1 MNLKALIEKRNAIV
15 EEMNEMFKTAETEVR
30 ALTEDEQAKFEAKT
44 AELKA
49 LDKTIESAKDVRAM
63 GAMDVPAEERKAVE
77 KDEKVED
84 VEARA
89 FETLIRENR
98 ATGEMKLGENGAV
111 IPTTIANRILDTVK
125 QIAPLYALA
134 TKFNVKGKLDFP
146 VAKESITTT
155 YAEEFK
161 ALTSSNVGFEKRTL
175 DGFLVGALSKVSV
188 SLINNSQFDIVSYVV
203 NKVAESIALFLEKEI
218 ISGAGTSGKMT
229 GVLVDTLVKT
239 VDTKTEVPTADEFIA
254 TQIAVPQQYQAGA
267 MWLVSNATLLA
278 MRQMKDTNGRYF
290 LQNDLTNGFGYTF
303 LGKPIMVSDQMVN
316 DHVVYGDFS
325 GYFVNIHEG
334 SSIKVLNEKYADEH
348 AVGVVAWLEVDGKV
362 MEEGKLVKTAK
373 KAGGSAETGGVKGQ
387 STRSKK
393 EVEE

>member
-49 LDKTIESAKDVRAM
+49 LDKTIEGAKDMRAM
-63 GAMDVPAEERKAVE
+63 DAMDVPAEERKAVE

-98 ATGEMKLGENGAV
+98 TGEMAKSENGAV

-146 VAKESITTT
+146 VAEKAITTA
-155 YAEEFK
+155 YATEFT
-161 ALTSSNVGFEKRTL
+161 ALTSSNVGFNKRTL

-203 NKVAESIALFLEKEI
+203 NKVAESIALFLENEI
-218 ISGAGTSGKMT
+218 INGAGTTKMT

-239 VDTKTEVPTADEFIA
+239 VGTADDVPTTEEFIA
-254 TQIAVPQQYQAGA
+254 TQVAVPQQYQAGA
-267 MWLVSNATLLA
+267 MWLVSNKTLLA
-278 MRQMKDTNGRYF
+278 MRQMKDENGRYF

-303 LGKPIMVSDQMVN
+303 LGKPVMVSDQMKDTN
-316 DHVVYGDFS
+316 VVYGDFS

-373 KAGGSAETGGVKGQ
+373 KTSEMKAKT
-387 STRSKK
+387 KK
-393 EVEE
+393 PVEE

>member
-1 MNLKALIEKRNAIV
+1 MNLKALIEKRNALV
-15 EEMNEMFKTAETEVR
+15 EEINKVFETAETETR
-30 ALTEDEQAKFEAKT
+30 ALTSEEQDLFKSKT
-44 AELKA
+44 QELKD
-49 LDKTIESAKDVRAM
+49 LDATIQMAKEARSLEEV
-63 GAMDVPAEERKAVE
+63 DVPQEERKVVE
-77 KDEKVED
+77 ADEKAED

-125 QIAPLYALA
+125 QIAPLYNLA

-146 VAKESITTT
+146 VAKEAITTA
-155 YAEEFK
+155 YSAEFT
-161 ALTSSNVGFEKRTL
+161 ALASSTVGFEKRTL

-218 ISGAGTSGKMT
+218 ISGAGTTKMT
-229 GVLVDTLVKT
+229 GILVDTLVKT
-239 VDTKTEVPTADEFIA
+239 VNTADDTPTADEFIA
-254 TQIAVPQQYQAGA
+254 TQVAVPQQYQAGA
-267 MWLVSNATLLA
+267 MWLVSNKTLLA
-278 MRQMKDTNGRYF
+278 MRQMKDDNGRYF

-303 LGKPIMVSDQMVN
+303 LGKPVMVSDQMKDTN
-316 DHVVYGDFS
+316 VVYGDFS

-362 MEEGKLVKTAK
+362 IEEGKLVKTAK
-373 KAGGSAETGGVKGQ
+373 KAGGTSSLKVK
-387 STRSKK
+387 STKA
-393 EVEE
+393 VEE

>member
-1 MNLKALIEKRNAIV
+1 MNLKALIEKRNALV
-15 EEMNEMFKTAETEVR
+15 EEINRMFETAEAETR
-30 ALTEDEQAKFEAKT
+30 ALTSEEQETFTSKT
-44 AELKA
+44 QELKD
-49 LDKTIESAKDVRAM
+49 LDATIKMAKEARSLEEV
-63 GAMDVPAEERKAVE
+63 DVPQEERKAVE
-77 KDEKVED
+77 ADEKVED

-125 QIAPLYALA
+125 QIAPLYNLA

-146 VAKESITTT
+146 VAKEAITTA
-155 YAEEFK
+155 YSAEFT
-161 ALTSSNVGFEKRTL
+161 ALASSTVGFEKRTL

-188 SLINNSQFDIVSYVV
+188 SLINNAQFDIVSYVV

-218 ISGAGTSGKMT
+218 ISGTGTNKMT
-229 GVLVDTLVKT
+229 GVLAETKLVKT
-239 VDTKTEVPTADEFIA
+239 VETTGDVPTADEFIA
-254 TQIAVPQQYQAGA
+254 VQVEVPQAYQAGA

-303 LGKPIMVSDQMVN
+303 LGKPVMVSDQMTN
-316 DHVVYGDFS
+316 TNVVYGDFS
-325 GYFVNIHEG
+325 GYFINIHEDA
-334 SSIKVLNEKYADEH
+334 SIKVLNEKYADEH

-373 KAGGSAETGGVKGQ
+373 KTSEMKGK
-387 STRSKK
+387 STKA
-393 EVEE
+393 VE

>member
-15 EEMNEMFKTAETEVR
+15 DELNEMFKTAESEVR
-30 ALTEDEQAKFEAKT
+30 ALTEDEQAKFKAKT

-49 LDKTIESAKDVRAM
+49 LDKTIEGAKEARSLN
-63 GAMDVPAEERKAVE
+63 AMDVPTEERKAVE

-98 ATGEMKLGENGAV
+98 TGAMAKSDNGAV

-146 VAKESITTT
+146 VATKAITTT
-155 YAEEFK
+155 YATEFT
-161 ALTSSNVGFEKRTL
+161 ALASSSVGFEKRTL

-218 ISGAGTSGKMT
+218 INGAGAGKMT
-229 GVLVDTLVKT
+229 GILTEAKLVKT
-239 VDTKTEVPTADEFIA
+239 VETAGDVPTADEFIE
-254 TQIAVPQQYQAGA
+254 TQVEVPQQYQAGA
-267 MWLVSNATLLA
+267 MWLVSNKTLLA

-303 LGKPIMVSDQMVN
+303 LGKPVMVSDQMVN
-316 DHVVYGDFS
+316 TNVVYGDFS

-373 KAGGSAETGGVKGQ
+373 KTSETKVKA
-387 STRSKK
+387 TKAIK
-393 EVEE
+393 E

>member
-49 LDKTIESAKDVRAM
+49 LDKTIEGAKDMRAM
-63 GAMDVPAEERKAVE
+63 DAMDVPAEERKAVE

-98 ATGEMKLGENGAV
+98 TGEMAKSENGAV

-146 VAKESITTT
+146 VAKKAITTA
-155 YAEEFK
+155 YATEFT
-161 ALTSSNVGFEKRTL
+161 ALTSSNVGFDKRTL

-203 NKVAESIALFLEKEI
+203 NKVAESIALFLENEI
-218 ISGAGTSGKMT
+218 INGAGTTKMT

-239 VDTKTEVPTADEFIA
+239 VETAGDVPTTDEFIA
-254 TQIAVPQQYQAGA
+254 TQVAVPQQYQAGA
-267 MWLVSNATLLA
+267 MWLVSNKTLLA
-278 MRQMKDTNGRYF
+278 MRQMKDENGRYF

-303 LGKPIMVSDQMVN
+303 LGKPVMVSDQMKDTN
-316 DHVVYGDFS
+316 VVYGDFS

-373 KAGGSAETGGVKGQ
+373 KTSEMTAKTKKPVK
-387 STRSKK
+387 
-393 EVEE
+393 E

>member
-49 LDKTIESAKDVRAM
+49 LDKTIEGAKDMRAM
-63 GAMDVPAEERKAVE
+63 DAMDVPAEERKAVE

-98 ATGEMKLGENGAV
+98 TGEMVKSENGAV
-111 IPTTIANRILDTVK
+111 IPTTIASRILDTVK

-146 VAKESITTT
+146 VAKKAITTA
-155 YAEEFK
+155 YATEFT
-161 ALTSSNVGFEKRTL
+161 ALTSSNVGFDKRTL

-218 ISGAGTSGKMT
+218 ISGKGTTKMT

-239 VDTKTEVPTADEFIA
+239 VDTVGDTPTADEFIA
-254 TQIAVPQQYQAGA
+254 TQVAVPQQYQAGA
-267 MWLVSNATLLA
+267 MWLVSNKTLLA
-278 MRQMKDTNGRYF
+278 MRQMKDENGRYF

-303 LGKPIMVSDQMVN
+303 LGKPVMVSDQMVDTN
-316 DHVVYGDFS
+316 VVYGDFS

-362 MEEGKLVKTAK
+362 MEEGKLVKTEKKTSEMKAK
-373 KAGGSAETGGVKGQ
+373 T
-387 STRSKK
+387 KK
-393 EVEE
+393 PVEE

>member
-15 EEMNEMFKTAETEVR
+15 DEMNEMFKTAESEVR

-49 LDKTIESAKDVRAM
+49 LDKTIEGAKEARSLN
-63 GAMDVPAEERKAVE
+63 AMDVPTEGRKAVE

-98 ATGEMKLGENGAV
+98 TGEMAKSENGAV

-146 VAKESITTT
+146 VAKKAITTA
-155 YAEEFK
+155 YATEFT
-161 ALTSSNVGFEKRTL
+161 ALTSSNVGFDKRTL

-203 NKVAESIALFLEKEI
+203 NKVAESIALFLENEI
-218 ISGAGTSGKMT
+218 INGAGTTKMT

-239 VDTKTEVPTADEFIA
+239 VDTVADTPTADEFIA
-254 TQIAVPQQYQAGA
+254 TQVAVPQQYQAGA
-267 MWLVSNATLLA
+267 MWLVSNKTLLA
-278 MRQMKDTNGRYF
+278 MRQMKDENGRYF

-303 LGKPIMVSDQMVN
+303 LGKPVMVSDQMKDTN
-316 DHVVYGDFS
+316 VVYGDFS

-373 KAGGSAETGGVKGQ
+373 KASEMKAKGTKAVAE
-387 STRSKK
+387 
-393 EVEE
+393 

>member
-15 EEMNEMFKTAETEVR
+15 DEMNEMFKTAESEVR

-49 LDKTIESAKDVRAM
+49 LDKTIESAKDVRAL
-63 GAMDVPAEERKAVE
+63 GAMDVPTEERKSVE

-98 ATGEMKLGENGAV
+98 TGEMKLGENGAV

-125 QIAPLYALA
+125 QIAPLYNLA

-146 VAKESITTT
+146 VVTKAITTA
-155 YAEEFK
+155 YSEEFT
-161 ALTSSNVGFEKRTL
+161 ALASSTVGFEKRTL

-218 ISGAGTSGKMT
+218 ISGAGTNKMT
-229 GVLVDTLVKT
+229 GILTETKLVKT
-239 VDTKTEVPTADEFIA
+239 VDTKDDVPTADEFIA
-254 TQIAVPQQYQAGA
+254 TQVAVPQQYQVGA
-267 MWLVSNATLLA
+267 MWLVSNKTLLA

-290 LQNDLTNGFGYTF
+290 LQNDLTNGFDYTF
-303 LGKPIMVSDQMVN
+303 LGKPVMVSDQMVDTN
-316 DHVVYGDFS
+316 VVYGDFS

-373 KAGGSAETGGVKGQ
+373 KAGDSSVSQKAKGTKAVAE
-387 STRSKK
+387 
-393 EVEE
+393 

>member
-15 EEMNEMFKTAETEVR
+15 EEMNKMFKTAETEVR

-146 VAKESITTT
+146 VAKESIATT
-155 YAEEFK
+155 YAEEFT
-161 ALTSSNVGFEKRTL
+161 ALASSKVRFEKRTL
-175 DGFLVGALSKVSV
+175 DGFLVGALTKVSV

-218 ISGAGTSGKMT
+218 IKGASGKMT

-239 VDTKTEVPTADEFIA
+239 VATVTDTPTADEFIA
-254 TQIAVPQQYQAGA
+254 TQVAVPQQYQAGA
-267 MWLVSNATLLA
+267 MWLVSNKTLLA
-278 MRQMKDTNGRYF
+278 MRQMKDENGRYF
-290 LQNDLTNGFGYTF
+290 LQHDLTNGFGYTF
-303 LGKPIMVSDQMVN
+303 LGKPVMVSDQMKDEN
-316 DHVVYGDFS
+316 VVYGDFS

-362 MEEGKLVKTAK
+362 MEEGKLVKTEK

>member
-49 LDKTIESAKDVRAM
+49 LDKTIEGAKDMRSLD
-63 GAMDVPAEERKAVE
+63 AMDVPAEERKTVE

-98 ATGEMKLGENGAV
+98 TGEMAKSDNGAV

-125 QIAPLYALA
+125 QIAPLYNLA

-146 VAKESITTT
+146 VAKKAITTA
-155 YAEEFK
+155 YATEFT
-161 ALTSSNVGFEKRTL
+161 ALTSSNVGFDKRTL

-218 ISGAGTSGKMT
+218 ISGEGTTKMT
-229 GVLVDTLVKT
+229 GVLVDTLVKA
-239 VDTKTEVPTADEFIA
+239 VDTVGDTPTADEFIA
-254 TQIAVPQQYQAGA
+254 IQVAVPQQYQAGA
-267 MWLVSNATLLA
+267 MWLVSNKTLLA
-278 MRQMKDTNGRYF
+278 MRQMKDENGRYF

-303 LGKPIMVSDQMVN
+303 LGKPVMVSDQMVDTN
-316 DHVVYGDFS
+316 VVYGDFS

-362 MEEGKLVKTAK
+362 MEEGKLVKSAK
-373 KAGGSAETGGVKGQ
+373 KTSEMKAKT
-387 STRSKK
+387 KK
-393 EVEE
+393 PVEE

>member
-49 LDKTIESAKDVRAM
+49 LDKTIESAKDVRSL
-63 GAMDVPAEERKAVE
+63 GAMDVPTEERKSVE

-84 VEARA
+84 VEARS

-111 IPTTIANRILDTVK
+111 IPTTIANRIFDTVK

-146 VAKESITTT
+146 VAKESISTT

-218 ISGAGTSGKMT
+218 ISGEGTTKMT

-239 VDTKTEVPTADEFIA
+239 VATVADTPTADEFIA
-254 TQIAVPQQYQAGA
+254 TQVAVPQQYQAGA
-267 MWLVSNATLLA
+267 MWLVSNTTLLA
-278 MRQMKDTNGRYF
+278 MRQMKDENGRYF

-303 LGKPIMVSDQMVN
+303 LGKPVMVSDQMVDKN
-316 DHVVYGDFS
+316 VVYGDFS

-362 MEEGKLVKTAK
+362 IEEGKLVKTAK
-373 KAGGSAETGGVKGQ
+373 KTGESVKSQ

-393 EVEE
+393 EVTE

>member
-1 MNLKALIEKRNAIV
+1 MNLKALIEKRNALV
-15 EEMNEMFKTAETEVR
+15 EEINKVFETAEKEVR
-30 ALTEDEQAKFEAKT
+30 ALTEDEQSTFEAKT

-49 LDKTIESAKDVRAM
+49 LDKTIAGAKEARSLEEV
-63 GAMDVPAEERKAVE
+63 DVPQEERKVVE
-77 KDEKVED
+77 ADEKVED

-98 ATGEMKLGENGAV
+98 TGEMAKSDNGAV

-125 QIAPLYALA
+125 QIAPLYDLA

-146 VAKESITTT
+146 VAQKAITTA
-155 YAEEFK
+155 YATEFT
-161 ALTSSNVGFEKRTL
+161 ALTSSNVGFDKRTL

-218 ISGAGTSGKMT
+218 ISGAGTTAMT
-229 GVLVDTLVKT
+229 GVLTETKLVKT
-239 VDTKTEVPTADEFIA
+239 VETAGDVPTADEFIA
-254 TQIAVPQQYQAGA
+254 VQVEVPQAYQAGA
-267 MWLVSNATLLA
+267 MWLVSNKTLLA

-303 LGKPIMVSDQMVN
+303 LGKPVMVSDQMTN
-316 DHVVYGDFS
+316 TNVVYGDFS
-325 GYFVNIHEG
+325 GYFINIHEDA
-334 SSIKVLNEKYADEH
+334 SIKVLNEKYADEH

-373 KAGGSAETGGVKGQ
+373 KSGGPASQKAK
-387 STRSKK
+387 STKP
-393 EVEE
+393 VED

>member
-49 LDKTIESAKDVRAM
+49 LDKTIEGAKDMRSLD
-63 GAMDVPAEERKAVE
+63 AMDVPAEERKAVE

-98 ATGEMKLGENGAV
+98 TGEMAKSENGAV

-146 VAKESITTT
+146 VAKKAITTA
-155 YAEEFK
+155 YATEFTT
-161 ALTSSNVGFEKRTL
+161 LTSSNVGFDKRTL

-218 ISGAGTSGKMT
+218 ISGEGTTKMT
-229 GVLVDTLVKT
+229 GVLVDTLVKA
-239 VDTKTEVPTADEFIA
+239 VDTVGDTPTADEFIA
-254 TQIAVPQQYQAGA
+254 IQVAVPQQYQAGA
-267 MWLVSNATLLA
+267 MWLVSNKTLLA
-278 MRQMKDTNGRYF
+278 MRQMKDENGRYF

-303 LGKPIMVSDQMVN
+303 LGKPVMVSDQMKDTN
-316 DHVVYGDFS
+316 VVYGDFS

-362 MEEGKLVKTAK
+362 MEEGKLVKSAK
-373 KAGGSAETGGVKGQ
+373 KTSDMKAKT
-387 STRSKK
+387 KK
-393 EVEE
+393 PVEE

>member
-49 LDKTIESAKDVRAM
+49 LDKTIESAKDVRSF
-63 GAMDVPAEERKAVE
+63 GSMDVPAEERKAVE

-98 ATGEMKLGENGAV
+98 TGEMAKSENGAV

-146 VAKESITTT
+146 VAKNAITTA
-155 YAEEFK
+155 YATEFT
-161 ALTSSNVGFEKRTL
+161 ALTSSNVGFDKRTL

-203 NKVAESIALFLEKEI
+203 NKVAESIALFLENEI
-218 ISGAGTSGKMT
+218 INGAGTTKMT

-239 VDTKTEVPTADEFIA
+239 VDTVADTPTADEFIA
-254 TQIAVPQQYQAGA
+254 TQVAVPQQYQAGA
-267 MWLVSNATLLA
+267 MWLVSNKTLLA
-278 MRQMKDTNGRYF
+278 MRQMKDENGRYF

-303 LGKPIMVSDQMVN
+303 LGKPVMVSDQMKDTN
-316 DHVVYGDFS
+316 VVYGDFS

-373 KAGGSAETGGVKGQ
+373 KTSDMKAKT
-387 STRSKK
+387 KK
-393 EVEE
+393 PVEE

>member
-49 LDKTIESAKDVRAM
+49 LDKTIEGAKDMRAM
-63 GAMDVPAEERKAVE
+63 DAMDVPAEERKAVE
-77 KDEKVED
+77 QDEKVED

-98 ATGEMKLGENGAV
+98 TGEMAKSDNGAV

-146 VAKESITTT
+146 VAKKAITTA
-155 YAEEFK
+155 YATEFT
-161 ALTSSNVGFEKRTL
+161 ALTSSNVGFDKRTL

-203 NKVAESIALFLEKEI
+203 NKVAESIALFLENEI
-218 ISGAGTSGKMT
+218 INGAGTTKMT

-239 VDTKTEVPTADEFIA
+239 VETAGDVPTTDEFIA
-254 TQIAVPQQYQAGA
+254 TQVAVPQQYQAGA
-267 MWLVSNATLLA
+267 MWLVSNKTLLA
-278 MRQMKDTNGRYF
+278 MRQMKDENGRYF

-303 LGKPIMVSDQMVN
+303 LGKPVMVSDQMKDTN
-316 DHVVYGDFS
+316 VVYGDFS

-373 KAGGSAETGGVKGQ
+373 KAGGSSELKAKT
-387 STRSKK
+387 KK
-393 EVEE
+393 PVEE

>member
-49 LDKTIESAKDVRAM
+49 LDKTIESAKDVRSL
-63 GAMDVPAEERKAVE
+63 GAMDVPTEERKSVE

-98 ATGEMKLGENGAV
+98 TGEMAKSDNGAV

-125 QIAPLYALA
+125 QIAPLYNLA

-146 VAKESITTT
+146 VAKKAITTA
-155 YAEEFK
+155 YATEFT
-161 ALTSSNVGFEKRTL
+161 ALTSSNVGFDKRTL

-218 ISGAGTSGKMT
+218 ISGEGTTKMT
-229 GVLVDTLVKT
+229 GVLVDTLVKA
-239 VDTKTEVPTADEFIA
+239 VDTVGDTPTADEFIA
-254 TQIAVPQQYQAGA
+254 IQVAVPQQYQAGA
-267 MWLVSNATLLA
+267 MWLVSNKTLLA
-278 MRQMKDTNGRYF
+278 MRQMKDENGRYF

-303 LGKPIMVSDQMVN
+303 LGKPVMVSDQMVDTN
-316 DHVVYGDFS
+316 VVYGDFS

-362 MEEGKLVKTAK
+362 MEEGKLVKSAK
-373 KAGGSAETGGVKGQ
+373 KTSEMKAKT
-387 STRSKK
+387 KK
-393 EVEE
+393 PVEE